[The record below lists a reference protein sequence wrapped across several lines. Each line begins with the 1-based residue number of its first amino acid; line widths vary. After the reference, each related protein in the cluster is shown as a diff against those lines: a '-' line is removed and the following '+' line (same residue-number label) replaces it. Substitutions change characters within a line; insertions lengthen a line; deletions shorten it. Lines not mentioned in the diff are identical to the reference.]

1 MTYYRYLIYSKYKG
15 NISDWKESN
24 TMGKIAILDGKTISE
39 GNVDLSVFAE
49 LGELI
54 VYDLTPAECVAE
66 RIADVEYILCNKVVL
81 NESNL
86 KDAKKLKFIG
96 LFATGYNNIDVD
108 YCAKRGIVV
117 ANAGSYST
125 AAVAQHTF
133 ALILNH
139 YNSISKYEKYVA
151 DGEWQKCET
160 FSAFTYP
167 MHELMGK
174 TIGIVGYG
182 TIGKEVAKI
191 AEAFNM
197 KVIPYT
203 RKSAK
208 EEWEKLPHESDIVT
222 VHCPLNEESAGMFN
236 RRTFEKFKDGAYFV
250 NTARGGVVVDE
261 DLVWAL
267 ESGKLSGAAIDV
279 LATEP
284 MPKDCKLYGVKGITF
299 TPHVA
304 WAPIETRQRLIGIV
318 MDNIRSFNE
327 GNPKNKVN

>member
-1 MTYYRYLIYSKYKG
+1 
-15 NISDWKESN
+15 
-24 TMGKIAILDGKTISE
+24 MGKIAILDGKTISE
-39 GNVDLSVFAE
+39 GNVDLSVFSE
-49 LGELI
+49 LGELV
-54 VYDLTPAECVAE
+54 VYELTPPELVAE
-66 RIADVEYILCNKVVL
+66 RVADVEYILCNKVVL

-125 AAVAQHTF
+125 EAVAQHTF

-139 YNSISKYEKYVA
+139 YNSISKYEKYVN

-167 MHELMGK
+167 MHELKGK

-182 TIGKEVAKI
+182 TIGKEVARL
-191 AEAFNM
+191 AEAFRM
-197 KVIPYT
+197 DVITYT
-203 RKSAK
+203 RKSEAG
-208 EEWEKLPHESDIVT
+208 ELERLLRESDIVT
-222 VHCPLNEESAGMFN
+222 VHCPLNEQSAGMFN
-236 RRTFEKFKDGAYFV
+236 RKTFEMMKDGAYFV
-250 NTARGGVVVDE
+250 NTARGAVVVDE

-279 LATEP
+279 LASEP
-284 MPKDCKLYGVKGITF
+284 MSKDCKLYGVKGITF

-304 WAPIETRQRLIGIV
+304 WAPIETRERLIDIV
-318 MDNIRSFNE
+318 MDNIRSFNA
-327 GNPKNKVN
+327 GTPKNKVN